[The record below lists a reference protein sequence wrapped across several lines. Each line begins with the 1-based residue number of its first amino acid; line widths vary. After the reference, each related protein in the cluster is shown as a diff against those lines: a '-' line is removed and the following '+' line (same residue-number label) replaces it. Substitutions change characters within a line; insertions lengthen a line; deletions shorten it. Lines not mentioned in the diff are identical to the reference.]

1 MRIFVAVCAA
11 AMAVSCFMPAALSA
25 YDHTHCDGD
34 SDLFRDDDV
43 SVDFDN
49 GSLIL
54 VHDDSG
60 DRVEI
65 TESHERIVKG
75 EAVSL
80 DRGERELVGDYYET
94 FHEIVEEA
102 ASIGIQG
109 AKIGV
114 KGAALGLKAALG
126 ALLLI
131 SPDYDEDDLEEDEE
145 AIGEDEEE
153 IDRIAKK
160 LEKRAKRLE
169 KTADT
174 LERLHKKLRRDVSEL
189 DDLGWF

>member
-11 AMAVSCFMPAALSA
+11 AMAVSCFMPAVLSA
-25 YDHTHCDGD
+25 HDHTHCDGD

-49 GSLIL
+49 GSLIF
-54 VHDDSG
+54 VHEDSG

-65 TESHERIVKG
+65 TQSHELIVNG
-75 EAVSL
+75 ESVRL
-80 DRGERELVGDYYET
+80 DRGERELVEDYYET
-94 FHEIVEEA
+94 FHEIVAEA

-131 SPDYDEDDLEEDEE
+131 SPDYDEDDLEE

-169 KTADT
+169 KTADA